1 MQMSGGGYVASTFNN
16 CMTISPVFFS
26 LLIAVLMSI
35 LLFGFT
41 CWSLRDKAFATQS
54 CHDYNPYTPFVIKYI
69 TKDNGHT
76 YATYQCGWRSNNQA
90 LRFIIS
96 LISIFSPIAIILIM
110 NKKLPNFI
118 LWVYAAICI
127 VFAGLFFW
135 AAVIDG
141 QRMNDSKNFWDDA
154 VKSIDDDDVKVETV
168 WWPYIVTILIDT
180 LDCIAWLISGLLI
193 GRFKWRGGI
202 NSPAGGQTKQKEFD
216 MPWKKT
222 KKKEFQ

>member
-1 MQMSGGGYVASTFNN
+1 
-16 CMTISPVFFS
+16 
-26 LLIAVLMSI
+26 MSI

-41 CWSLRDKAFATQS
+41 CWSLKDRAFPDKP

-69 TKDNGHT
+69 TKDNGRT

-96 LISIFSPIAIILIM
+96 LVSIFSPIVIILIM

-118 LWVYAAICI
+118 LWVYAAVCI

-141 QRMNDSKNFWDDA
+141 QRMTDSKNFWTDA
-154 VKSIDDDDVKVETV
+154 VSSIDDDDVKVELV
-168 WWPYIVTILIDT
+168 WWPYIITILIDT
-180 LDCIAWLISGLLI
+180 LDCVAWLICAIMI

-216 MPWKKT
+216 MP
-222 KKKEFQ
+222 